1 MVTMPIASSSR
12 ASSTLRRVG
21 VRQPAAG
28 LVAGGVA
35 GGAAGAVTFRGPSWS
50 ARGQGRGGCA
60 GRRRRPGRGG
70 GGSGTGRGGR
80 GRAGGTGHGRGRR
93 ARAGRGAQRRARP
106 AALHVAV
113 PRVDQLVVLLLGVI
127 DAAGRDALA

>member
-35 GGAAGAVTFRGPSWS
+35 GGAAGAVTFRGPSWL
-50 ARGQGRGGCA
+50 ARGQGRGGRA

-80 GRAGGTGHGRGRR
+80 GRTGGAGHGRGRRRR
-93 ARAGRGAQRRARP
+93 ARAGRGAQRRAGS

-113 PRVDQLVVLLLGVI
+113 PRVDQLVVLLLGVL
-127 DAAGRDALA
+127 DAAGR